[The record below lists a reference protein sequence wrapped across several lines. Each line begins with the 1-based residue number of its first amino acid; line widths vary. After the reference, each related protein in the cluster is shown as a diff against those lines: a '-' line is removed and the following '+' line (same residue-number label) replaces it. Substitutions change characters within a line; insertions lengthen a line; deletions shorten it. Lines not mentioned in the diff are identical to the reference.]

1 MPSVIVKTEF
11 PDGQVTL
18 VQVRGKLTYP
28 QALHDLKAVALEA
41 FDEAIAT
48 TRVVEDDEAT

>member
-41 FDEAIAT
+41 FDEAIIS
-48 TRVVEDDEAT
+48 TRIVEDDEAT

>member
-18 VQVRGKLTYP
+18 VQVRGKMNYP
-28 QALHDLKAVALEA
+28 DALDQMRACALDAFNEAVDA
-41 FDEAIAT
+41 